1 MENIELK
8 NIWKSYDQKISNM
21 LEINKDIAINL
32 SKQKLDK
39 QISRLYRPKWTAVL
53 IGIPYTILL
62 INITIIASIAN
73 AYLVAIGF
81 GAISLIMA
89 ILLGNYFYQLYL
101 ISEIRNSDEVL
112 STQQQL
118 SKLRISSFNSLSFAV
133 FQLPFWSM
141 CWISI
146 EALKESPLVYGGIN
160 LLVFLILGYISY
172 WLFQKLSYNQK
183 ESKVRDFFL
192 SGNEWE
198 PILKSTEILE
208 QIKEYENK
216 ASR

>member
-1 MENIELK
+1 MC
-8 NIWKSYDQKISNM
+8 
-21 LEINKDIAINL
+21 
-32 SKQKLDK
+32 
-39 QISRLYRPKWTAVL
+39 
-53 IGIPYTILL
+53 
-62 INITIIASIAN
+62 
-73 AYLVAIGF
+73 
-81 GAISLIMA
+81 
-89 ILLGNYFYQLYL
+89 
-101 ISEIRNSDEVL
+101 IRDSL

-198 PILKSTEILE
+198 PILRSTEILE